1 MNAYRK
7 RFIQLNMILIGG
19 MLLLMLTA
27 VGIYMA
33 VDYYKELRNSM
44 KQVVRSY
51 DTEIFYSQQQPQREP
66 PKQEPPK

>member
-51 DTEIFYSQQQPQREP
+51 DRVY
-66 PKQEPPK
+66 